1 MLLCITPSR
10 FSWPLLMFH
19 CTEIL
24 HFFNRA
30 FMVKYLQKHLFVFIN
45 ILCPDL
51 AKFLIS
57 QKISKLFTNNYRG
70 LQKCSMLSCQKW
82 NGNICCHQFAACFKL
97 WIFLKSW
104 TLLSWPTFEALS
116 HGVFCRHFFE
126 LQFPSY
132 SKSLLLR
139 TWCQCHWSSAPLLFH
154 LFIVVFS
161 VSFLCTWSLY
171 LSPCLFLLRSLSL
184 SILRPV
190 YLSPSLHGD
199 WLEAWIHHS

>member
-1 MLLCITPSR
+1 
-10 FSWPLLMFH
+10 MFH

-30 FMVKYLQKHLFVFIN
+30 FMVKCLQKHLFVVIN

-70 LQKCSMLSCQKW
+70 LQKCNMLSCQKW

-97 WIFLKSW
+97 WIFLKKLNPSQLANFWGFESW
-104 TLLSWPTFEALS
+104 RVLPA
-116 HGVFCRHFFE
+116 FFWASIPIVWQE
-126 LQFPSY
+126 SLTANMVSVSLKQRSFTFPSIY
-132 SKSLLLR
+132 
-139 TWCQCHWSSAPLLFH
+139 C
-154 LFIVVFS
+154 
-161 VSFLCTWSLY
+161 SFLCFFPLHMISLSQS
-171 LSPCLFLLRSLSL
+171 LSFLLRSLSL

>member
-1 MLLCITPSR
+1 
-10 FSWPLLMFH
+10 MFH

-24 HFFNRA
+24 HFFSRA